1 MAPRERF
8 SPTPADRSKMVQLP
22 PSADSIPER
31 TVIDLDPV
39 PGDAQRKVLEVVA
52 PIQVAN
58 GDIASQEAADTA
70 LSTLLYPDFAKK
82 ADPGRVG

>member
-1 MAPRERF
+1 MANR
-8 SPTPADRSKMVQLP
+8 
-22 PSADSIPER
+22 
-31 TVIDLDPV
+31 
-39 PGDAQRKVLEVVA
+39 QRKVLEVVA